1 MPRKSPKSPKSPKK
15 LVRKSSKKSL
25 EEFMP
30 ISSKFTTQILE
41 PQKQCNHGSN
51 KRILITAI
59 VVGII
64 GLLINIGALL
74 WLQKLE
80 KINCACSEHWM
91 RNYIK
96 YYLFIIVPIFFINL
110 IINVYVYLSNMSI
123 NELNNNNLF
132 IFYKTFSN
140 IVSLFGIANI
150 FIVIIF
156 INKLKEINCEC
167 SEDIKREVYWIYN
180 IILAAFIC
188 LTILLILV
196 GLPLSLMSMKR

>member
-51 KRILITAI
+51 KSILITAI

-80 KINCACSEHWM
+80 KVNCACSEHWM

-123 NELNNNNLF
+123 DELNNNNLF